1 MPKSA
6 LMSPWWTDRNQFAER
21 APSALGAAELQQL
34 ATATYMLGRYQESVD
49 AWDRA
54 HSLLLDQ
61 GDAAGACRCLFWLM
75 LAIGED
81 DVSGTSRIGGQ
92 LARVQRLVEEFSLG
106 ELEQSYLLCYDCIG
120 KFVSGRFEECV
131 DTWARIAE
139 TGRAHADNDIWAFGA
154 QGHGRTL
161 IRMGLVRE
169 GAAVLDELFV
179 SVGSGAL
186 SPMMAGWVY
195 CSCLEA
201 CHEGFDLPRAI
212 EWTRSATGWANEQG
226 DLETYTGVCLLY
238 RSRIRRMQGSWDD
251 ALQDI
256 DRACVKLSKERI
268 HFELGDAH
276 YQRGEVLRLRGNHAG
291 AAESYRVASHHG
303 HDPQPG
309 LALLRLAQGK
319 NLAAGSALRRALG
332 ETSDRCRRAELLPA
346 RAEVALAEGDVGAAE
361 VACAELEELAE
372 SYASRLLRAEGLVLR
387 GRILL
392 AEGDPRTALEPLR
405 TAARLWHDL
414 EAPLAAARTRVHV
427 AAACA
432 ALGDADGAEMERA
445 AAREVFEAMGA
456 RDDLAALGA
465 VGQGR
470 TPLSERE
477 IEVVRKVAAGLSNR
491 AVATQMQISE
501 KTVASHLS
509 HIFTKLNVPNR
520 AAVTAYY
527 YEQLANR

>member
-1 MPKSA
+1 
-6 LMSPWWTDRNQFAER
+6 MSRWRSDRDQLAER
-21 APSALGAAELQQL
+21 DPDELGAAELQQL

-54 HSLLLDQ
+54 HLLLLNQ
-61 GDAAGACRCLFWLM
+61 GDAAGACRCLFWVM

-81 DVSGTSRIGGQ
+81 DVSGAPRIGGQ
-92 LARVQRLVEEFSLG
+92 LVRIQRLVEEFSLG
-106 ELEQSYLLCYDCIG
+106 QLEQAYLQCYDCID
-120 KFVSGRFEECV
+120 KFVSGRFAESV
-131 DTWARIAE
+131 DPWARIAE
-139 TGRAHADNDIWAFGA
+139 TGRSHSDNDIWAFGA

-161 IRMGLVRE
+161 IRMGRVRE

-179 SVGSGAL
+179 SIGSSAL
-186 SPMMAGWVY
+186 SPMMIGWVY

-201 CHEGFDLPRAI
+201 CHEGFDLPRAVG
-212 EWTRSATGWANEQG
+212 WTRSATAWANGQN

-238 RSRIRRMQGSWDD
+238 RSRIRRMLGSWDD

-276 YQRGEVLRLRGNHAG
+276 YQRGEILRLRGDHAG
-291 AAESYRVASHHG
+291 TEESYRLASHYG

-319 NLAAGSALRRALG
+319 NLAAGAALRRALD
-332 ETSDRCRRAELLPA
+332 ETADRCRRAELLPA
-346 RAEVALAEGDVGAAE
+346 RAEVALAEGDAGTAA
-361 VACAELEELAE
+361 VACSELEELAE
-372 SYASRLLRAEGLVLR
+372 SFDSRLLQAEALVLR
-387 GRILL
+387 GRIHLT
-392 AEGDPRTALEPLR
+392 EGDPRTALEPLR

-414 EAPLAAARTRVHV
+414 ETPFAAARTRVQL

-432 ALGDADGAEMERA
+432 ALGDADGAEMDRA

-456 RDDLAALGA
+456 KDDLAALGCDR
-465 VGQGR
+465 QKR

-491 AVATQMQISE
+491 AVATQLHISE

-527 YEQLANR
+527 YEQLADQ